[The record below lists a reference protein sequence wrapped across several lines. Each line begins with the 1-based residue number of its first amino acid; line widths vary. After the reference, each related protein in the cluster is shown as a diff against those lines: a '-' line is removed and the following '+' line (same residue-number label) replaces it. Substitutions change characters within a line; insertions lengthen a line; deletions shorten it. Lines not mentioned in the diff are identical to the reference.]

1 MWILILYLPYSSP
14 VEDALCMRK
23 VGYVMEEGHSAVLMT
38 DNNNYNHYSND
49 IKIAKM

>member
-1 MWILILYLPYSSP
+1 MWILILRLPYSLL
-14 VEDALCMRK
+14 VADALCMRK
-23 VGYVMEEGHSAVLMT
+23 VGNVMGESNSAVLMT